1 VGESVLVGVGVKVGV
16 IVAVMDGAAVS
27 VGHGEPVGMADTA
40 SEPLSPGGK
49 ISSACLHAD
58 SADAKLNI
66 NTSKR

>member
-1 VGESVLVGVGVKVGV
+1 
-16 IVAVMDGAAVS
+16 MDGAAVS

-40 SEPLSPGGK
+40 SEPLSPDGK

-58 SADAKLNI
+58 SADAKINI